1 MSQIEPMVRELQ
13 AMTTLTELPGFFL
26 QIQQQYQYPF
36 CGLVLWRAQRKAEL
50 ICAGTKEDFNFLT
63 SHNQLQVFCQQR
75 CTPALASD
83 SGLIEALPFADE
95 ALLIP
100 IRGVGTDAGVL
111 IIGMQSAQ
119 VELAEHIA
127 WYWTI
132 IANYVYEAIYR
143 LAEQAADNDNFGL
156 TSREKS
162 CLSWAAKGKTS
173 WEISQILSI
182 SERTVNFHLGNCIAK
197 TNSNNR
203 QQAICRCISAGHI
216 YI

>member
-1 MSQIEPMVRELQ
+1 MSQIEPMVKELQ
-13 AMTTLTELPGFFL
+13 AMTTVAALPDFFL

-36 CGLVLWRAQRKAEL
+36 CGLVLWRAQQKPEL
-50 ICAGTKEDFNFLT
+50 ICAGMRDDFN
-63 SHNQLQVFCQQR
+63 
-75 CTPALASD
+75 ALASHSQLQQFCLKRCTSVLTSD
-83 SGLIEALPFADE
+83 ISLSESLSGVDD

-100 IRGVGTDAGVL
+100 VRGVGTDTGAL

-119 VELAEHIA
+119 IELAQHIA

-132 IANYVYEAIYR
+132 IASYVYEAIYR
-143 LAEQAADNDNFGL
+143 LSVQAFDADDFGL

-162 CLSWAAKGKTS
+162 CLCWAAKGKTS

-203 QQAICRCISAGHI
+203 QQAISRCISSGHI
-216 YI
+216 YL

>member
-13 AMTTLTELPGFFL
+13 SMTTVAALPDFFL

-50 ICAGTKEDFNFLT
+50 ICAGTKEDFNVLT
-63 SHNQLQVFCQQR
+63 SHNQLQIFCQQR
-75 CTPALASD
+75 CTPALTRD
-83 SGLIEALPFADE
+83 SGLIDALPVADE

-132 IANYVYEAIYR
+132 IAHYVYEAIYR
-143 LAEQAADNDNFGL
+143 LSAHADDVENFGL

-162 CLSWAAKGKTS
+162 CLNWAARGKTS

-182 SERTVNFHLGNCIAK
+182 SERTVNFHLSNCIAK
-197 TNSNNR
+197 TNSSNR
-203 QQAICRCISAGHI
+203 QQAISRCISAGHI
-216 YI
+216 YL